1 VVDPANGW
9 FDGMAQAELVRTRQA
24 TATELVE
31 SAIARA
37 EAAHRSLGFLI
48 ERTYEQAGQRAAD
61 VPTDGPL
68 AGVPMLVKDHLA
80 TCEGVR
86 HTSGSRYLRNHVASE
101 DSELVRRYRAA
112 GLIPIGTSA
121 TCEFALISTAES
133 ARYGP
138 CRNPWDVGRTAG
150 GSSGG
155 AAAAVAAGVV
165 PLAHGNDAGGS
176 IRIPSSCCG
185 TFGLKPSRG
194 RNPLGPAFGD
204 VGGGIWAEHVL
215 TRSVRDSAATLDAT
229 CGPMAGD
236 PYSAPAKRGSYLE
249 EIRTGPGRLRIGFS
263 SSAPT
268 GVPVHED
275 CAAAVQSAATLCQE
289 LGHDVDEVPLPIDG
303 ARLEE
308 AFFVVYAAGA
318 AWTLQR
324 WERELGR
331 SPEPNELEPFTAA
344 MAQLGRS
351 YTASDF
357 LLAVEK
363 IQVDAR
369 RIAGFHATY
378 DVTLSP
384 TLGAPPVPLGHFA
397 AAGDDPL
404 RVLHIDAAFAAFTWI
419 ANATGQPAMSVP
431 LYWSES
437 NLPIGVHFVAAYGD
451 EATLFRL
458 AAQLETARPW
468 AARRPPHGE

>member
-1 VVDPANGW
+1 
-9 FDGMAQAELVRTRQA
+9 
-24 TATELVE
+24 
-31 SAIARA
+31 
-37 EAAHRSLGFLI
+37 
-48 ERTYEQAGQRAAD
+48 
-61 VPTDGPL
+61 
-68 AGVPMLVKDHLA
+68 
-80 TCEGVR
+80 
-86 HTSGSRYLRNHVASE
+86 
-101 DSELVRRYRAA
+101 
-112 GLIPIGTSA
+112 
-121 TCEFALISTAES
+121 
-133 ARYGP
+133 
-138 CRNPWDVGRTAG
+138 
-150 GSSGG
+150 
-155 AAAAVAAGVV
+155 
-165 PLAHGNDAGGS
+165 
-176 IRIPSSCCG
+176 
-185 TFGLKPSRG
+185 
-194 RNPLGPAFGD
+194 
-204 VGGGIWAEHVL
+204 
-215 TRSVRDSAATLDAT
+215 
-229 CGPMAGD
+229 MAGD